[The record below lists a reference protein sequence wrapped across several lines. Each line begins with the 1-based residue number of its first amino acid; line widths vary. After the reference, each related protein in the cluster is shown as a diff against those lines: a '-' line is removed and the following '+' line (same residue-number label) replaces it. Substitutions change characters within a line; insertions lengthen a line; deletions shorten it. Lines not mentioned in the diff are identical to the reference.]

1 VVDAVEVAAVSVA
14 ALVDFLVAVAAL
26 VVAELPAAGSGIT
39 AKYAKTQ
46 NKDLWNLYEK
56 QVE

>member
-1 VVDAVEVAAVSVA
+1 MVDAVEVAAVSVED
-14 ALVDFLVAVAAL
+14 LVDSLAEVAAS
-26 VVAELPAAGSGIT
+26 VVVVLPAAGSGIT